1 MGSDSQFM
9 VIEPLSTSLNA
20 FYEREECAE
29 SRWIIRGRKSDEI
42 SGEWT

>member
-20 FYEREECAE
+20 FYERVEC
-29 SRWIIRGRKSDEI
+29 WIIRGRK
-42 SGEWT
+42 